1 MIGALRVKIR
11 IQCYTFDSSVTRE
24 AVVDMLVV
32 EVLRMERSL
41 FEEAMDGIDGAPIE
55 SEIE

>member
-1 MIGALRVKIR
+1 
-11 IQCYTFDSSVTRE
+11 
-24 AVVDMLVV
+24 MLVV